1 MSQCSE
7 SSRIFP
13 DDIFGNHSDA
23 FAAYLAPWHDADRVV
38 YAKRPFAGPDAV
50 LAYLSRYTHR
60 VAISNSRPIGLDDNK
75 VTFKDKDYRAKDGD
89 MQKTMAL
96 PIAEFIRRFLTHVL
110 PSGPLMFRTYVALS
124 SASYVLGRFEE
135 GLAYA
140 RKAAK
145 LNHTALCQQRA
156 SREPGT
162 SAPVARHAGPRRR
175 GRRQPNRRWVLNP
188 LASLPHKSIAAVDS
202 RLGIFRLVT
211 ERAQR
216 SARNSRL
223 DSGIQPP

>member
-1 MSQCSE
+1 MARRRPG
-7 SSRIFP
+7 RIRQAAVRRARRCACLSVALHPPRRHLKQPP
-13 DDIFGNHSDA
+13 D
-23 FAAYLAPWHDADRVV
+23 
-38 YAKRPFAGPDAV
+38 RP
-50 LAYLSRYTHR
+50 RR
-60 VAISNSRPIGLDDNK
+60 K

-96 PIAEFIRRFLTHVL
+96 PIAEFIRRFLNHVL